1 MTLFGHRLSAWQ
13 LVAIAL
19 SISFIIGAPSL
30 LYPFGRDQ
38 GIHAYVG
45 AAILDGNLPYRDVF
59 VQKGPFGFLIHALIT
74 GLTGPTLWG
83 IRLFDLVWQS
93 LG

>member
-1 MTLFGHRLSAWQ
+1 MGYRLSAWH
-13 LVAIAL
+13 LRAIAL
-19 SISFIIGAPSL
+19 VISFVIGAPSL

-45 AAILDGNLPYRDVF
+45 ASILDGKLPYRDVF
-59 VQKGPFGFLIHALIT
+59 VQKGPFGFLIYSLTTA
-74 GLTGPTLWG
+74 LTGPTTWG
-83 IRLFDLVWQS
+83 IRLFDLAWQA